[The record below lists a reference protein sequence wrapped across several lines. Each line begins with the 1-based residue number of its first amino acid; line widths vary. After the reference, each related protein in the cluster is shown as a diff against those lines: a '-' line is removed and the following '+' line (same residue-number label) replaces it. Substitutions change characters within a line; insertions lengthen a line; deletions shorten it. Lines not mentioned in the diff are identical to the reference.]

1 MLTLRNG
8 ARSLQPSLYSL
19 TRTLHVAST
28 TTIPRRFLPSRLEGI
43 EDVEDY
49 QLGGFHPVS
58 IGDCFAQK
66 RYRVV
71 RKLGYGGSSTV
82 WLARDQEGPGR
93 LVTLKVMRADASS
106 ARTSEIPALV
116 IPKCFEHPFCI
127 LFISRP
133 LMIISST
140 KVRMALTCSLSF
152 HSLALAFL
160 LCRTV
165 QDEQS
170 GAGGCVRTWH
180 AR

>member
-71 RKLGYGGSSTV
+71 RKLGYGEAPRSSYKGFPV
-82 WLARDQEGPGR
+82 KIPLNR
-93 LVTLKVMRADASS
+93 
-106 ARTSEIPALV
+106 SE
-116 IPKCFEHPFCI
+116 KC
-127 LFISRP
+127 
-133 LMIISST
+133 
-140 KVRMALTCSLSF
+140 
-152 HSLALAFL
+152 
-160 LCRTV
+160 
-165 QDEQS
+165 
-170 GAGGCVRTWH
+170 
-180 AR
+180 